1 MYINKFTID
10 PNWCVIEDT
19 FDVSRVRH
27 NESVM
32 ALGTGFLT
40 IRSSFDEGF
49 SDDEQ
54 NISYDRLAMNV
65 SLEVVPCK
73 KSRWGNFIPLV
84 QGKHPF
90 WNVGVINL
98 PYLLGMEVYADGEKL
113 DMETGKISDYKRW
126 LDMQRAT
133 LYRTFVWETT
143 SGKKLNLLFRRYMN
157 PDYKFVCVQD
167 LKIQSLSGNVDVVF
181 KSYVDND
188 VRTNGYD
195 KFTSRNVGFAGDKVI
210 YSDVTGNLGDRIMTV
225 SRMICAENIDAKC
238 ADSNCCGNSCSHAIK
253 REDRRVSA
261 SLSFQLEQGKEAIV
275 RKVSAQVSS
284 EYFDS
289 ESLLDEGIRMIN
301 SCLAKD
307 SEDLY
312 AEHAERWAKNWEVS
326 DIQIK
331 SNDPVPYNSQR
342 AIRQSIYHLFRA
354 RSTDPRALN
363 CAKGS
368 TSEMYLGSVC
378 WDMEIFFQPFYIYTQ
393 PALAKMTGLYR
404 YHILD
409 GARRSAKAHN
419 YIGARYP
426 WQTDRY
432 GNEVCS
438 LFEYA
443 DHEIHISAD
452 IVVGLWHYYLN
463 TLDKDYLY
471 NHGLEII
478 LETSRY
484 WTTPANKLKGRPGW
498 HILGVMGPDEYK
510 PITNNNAYTN
520 FVVRESLRLAEKVAG
535 MCKADAPDTYKKLCA
550 KIGFDEKE
558 FALFNE
564 IADGLPIPKDEKR
577 HIIWQCDDFDTAF
590 CEIDIEGLW
599 KDKEKLFGFYTTQE
613 LRYRAKCLKQSD
625 VIALM
630 GLYTEA
636 FTKEEIAASFDYY
649 NPFTIHDSSNS
660 LCHNAIVAACVN
672 RPKVAYENWKKSMDI
687 DFGVRPR
694 ASEGVHFANVGGM
707 WQEIVLGFAGM
718 VNALGAETLTFNP
731 CMPNEIE
738 SVSFQVIWKC
748 QRVSV
753 TVTHSKVTVKNMSD
767 KDLSFKVCEQTSNIK
782 TGAEINVIYKD

>member
-1 MYINKFTID
+1 MYIDKFTINPD
-10 PNWCVIEDT
+10 WCVIEEA
-19 FDVSRVRH
+19 FDLSRIRH

-54 NISYDRLAMNV
+54 NLTYDRMAMNV
-65 SLEVVPCK
+65 SLEVVPTR
-73 KSRWGNFIPLV
+73 KSRWGSFIPLV

-98 PYLLGMEVYADGEKL
+98 PCVLGFEVYADGEKL
-113 DMETGKISDYKRW
+113 DMETGKITGYKRW
-126 LDMQRAT
+126 LDMCTAT

-143 SGKKLNLLFRRYMN
+143 AGKKLNLLFLRYMN
-157 PDYKFVCVQD
+157 PDDKFVCVQE
-167 LKIQSLSGNVDVVF
+167 LKIKALSGDVNIIV
-181 KSYVDND
+181 KSYIDND
-188 VRTNGYD
+188 VRTNGFD
-195 KFTSRNVGFAGDKVI
+195 KFTNRNVSFAGNQVI
-210 YSDVTGNLGDRIMTV
+210 YSDITGNLDDRVISV
-225 SRMICAENIDAKC
+225 SRMICDKM
-238 ADSNCCGNSCSHAIK
+238 GTHAIV
-253 REDRRVSA
+253 RDERRITA
-261 SLSFQLEQGKEAIV
+261 SQSFTLAQNEETLV
-275 RKVSAQVSS
+275 RKVSAHAASV
-284 EYFDS
+284 YFDR
-289 ESLLDEGIRMIN
+289 ESLLDEGIKMIN
-301 SCLAKD
+301 AALSKD
-307 SEDLY
+307 
-312 AEHAERWAKNWEVS
+312 AEELHSAHVSRWAKNWEIS
-326 DIQIK
+326 DIEINT
-331 SNDPVPYNSQR
+331 NDPAPYNSQR
-342 AIRQSIYHLFRA
+342 AIRQAIYHLFRA

-393 PALAKMTGLYR
+393 PELAKMTGLFR
-404 YHILD
+404 YNILE

-452 IVVGLWHYYLN
+452 IVVGIWHYYLN
-463 TLDKDYLY
+463 TLDKDFLY
-471 NHGLEII
+471 NKGLEII
-478 LETSRY
+478 IETSRY
-484 WTTPANKLKGRPGW
+484 WTTRANKIKGRSGW

-520 FVVRESLRLAEKVAG
+520 FVVRENLRLAETVVK
-535 MCKADAPDTYKKLCA
+535 MCKADAPDVYKTLCE

-558 FALFNE
+558 ITLFNE
-564 IADGLPIPKDEKR
+564 IADGLPIPKDQER
-577 HIIWQCDDFDTAF
+577 NIIWQCDDFDTAY

-599 KDKEKLFGFYTTQE
+599 KDRDKLFGFYTTQE

-636 FTKEEIAASFDYY
+636 FTKEEMAASFDYY
-649 NPFTIHDSSNS
+649 FPITIHDSSNS
-660 LCHNAIVAACVN
+660 ICHNAIVAACIN
-672 RPKVAYENWKKSMDI
+672 RPESAYDNWKKSMDI
-687 DFGVRPR
+687 DFGQKPR
-694 ASEGVHFANVGGM
+694 ASEGIHFANVGGM
-707 WQEIVLGFAGM
+707 WQEIVLGFGGM
-718 VNALGAETLTFNP
+718 VNALSADTLTFKP
-731 CMPNEIE
+731 CMPKEIE
-738 SVSFQVIWKC
+738 SIFFQVIWKG
-748 QRVSV
+748 QRAGV
-753 TVTHSKVTVKNMSD
+753 TVKRDKVNVKNMSG
-767 KDLSFKVCEQTSNIK
+767 KELSFMVAGQTAVAAA
-782 TGAEINVIYKD
+782 GAEISVAY

>member
-1 MYINKFTID
+1 MYIDKFTID
-10 PNWCVIEDT
+10 PDWCVIEDK

-27 NESVM
+27 NESIM

-90 WNVGVINL
+90 WNVGVVNL

-113 DMETGKISDYKRW
+113 DMEKGKISGYKRW
-126 LDMQRAT
+126 LDMQSAT
-133 LYRTFVWETT
+133 LFRTFVWETA

-157 PDYKFVCVQD
+157 PDYRFICVQD
-167 LKIQSLSGNVDVVF
+167 LKINCISGNADIEL

-188 VRTNGYD
+188 IRTNGYD
-195 KFTSRNVGFAGDKVI
+195 KFTSRNVGFAGDQVI
-210 YSDVTGNLGDRIMTV
+210 YSDITGNLGDRVMTV
-225 SRMICAENIDAKC
+225 SRMIANKVDA
-238 ADSNCCGNSCSHAIK
+238 HAIK
-253 REDRRVSA
+253 REDRRIYA
-261 SLSFQLEQGKEAIV
+261 GLSFKLAQGEETYV
-275 RKVSAQVSS
+275 RKVSAHAAS
-284 EYFDS
+284 EYFNS
-289 ESLLDEGIRMIN
+289 ESLLDEGIKMIN
-301 SCLAKD
+301 SCLDKD
-307 SEDLY
+307 GEALY
-312 AEHAERWAKNWEVS
+312 AEHVQRWAKNWEVS

-331 SNDPVPYNSQR
+331 SKDPAPYNSQR
-342 AIRQSIYHLFRA
+342 AIRQSMYHLFRA

-393 PALAKMTGLYR
+393 PALAKMTGMYR

-419 YIGARYP
+419 YSGARYP

-452 IVVGLWHYYLN
+452 IVIGLWHYYLN
-463 TLDKDYLY
+463 SLDKDYLY
-471 NHGLEII
+471 NQGLEII
-478 LETSRY
+478 LETARY
-484 WTTPANKLKGRPGW
+484 WTTRANKLKDRSGW

-520 FVVRESLRLAEKVAG
+520 FVVIESLRLAEKVVK
-535 MCKADAPDTYKKLCA
+535 MCKADAPDVYKKLCA
-550 KIGFDEKE
+550 KISFDEKE
-558 FALFNE
+558 LTLFNE
-564 IADGLPIPKDEKR
+564 IADGLPIPKDEER

-599 KDKEKLFGFYTTQE
+599 KDRDKLFGFYTTQE

-636 FTKEEIAASFDYY
+636 FTKEEMAASFDYY
-649 NPFTIHDSSNS
+649 NPYTIHDSSNS
-660 LCHNAIVAACVN
+660 LCHNAIVAACVG

-687 DFGVRPR
+687 DFGVKPR
-694 ASEGVHFANVGGM
+694 ASDGIHFANVGGM
-707 WQEIVLGFAGM
+707 WQEVVMGFAGL
-718 VNALGAETLTFNP
+718 VNALGADILTFKP
-731 CMPNEIE
+731 CMPDEIE
-738 SVSFQVIWKC
+738 AISFQVIWKC
-748 QRVSV
+748 QRAAV
-753 TVTHSKVTVKNMSD
+753 TVMKNKVSVKNMSD
-767 KDLSFKVCEQTSNIK
+767 KELSFKVCGQESRVAP
-782 TGAEINVIYKD
+782 GAETSLAY